1 MKQLLAKSLLAS
13 AALLGAQTALA
24 DFSTTFTDP
33 CNNCSPYTSSGSP
46 LYYGGDDG
54 SPPAG
59 DVLGQ
64 GSPNDPYEALFDVL
78 DMKVTQTGGNL
89 EVSIL
94 TRFVEDTGLSNI
106 LYGDLL
112 VSTTG
117 WHPFGSAPYDTDT
130 ASSSGTA
137 WNYVVQTTTGT
148 VFQGATLENSNTAP
162 NDNLWRHDQ
171 YVRYGSG
178 GSSVGSATVAIDSLF
193 DLPNVV
199 DGTPDAT
206 GTRLTYSLPISLLG
220 IAAGTPTDVALRWTM
235 TCANDIIEAGVTLNA
250 VPEPAS
256 LSLFLGG
263 LAGLR
268 LLRRQR
274 LKDKA
279 GK

>member
-1 MKQLLAKSLLAS
+1 MKKLIAKSLLAS
-13 AALLGAQTALA
+13 AALLGAQTASA
-24 DFSTTFTDP
+24 DFTATFTDP
-33 CNNCSPYTSSGSP
+33 CNNCSSYTASGNP
-46 LYYGGDDG
+46 QYYGGDG
-54 SPPAG
+54 ASAAG

-64 GSPNDPYEALFDVL
+64 GDPNDPYESLFDIL

-94 TRFVEDTGLSNI
+94 TRFVQDTSLSDI

-117 WHPFGSAPYDTDT
+117 WNPTGTAPYATDN
-130 ASSSGTA
+130 ASSIGGTA
-137 WNYVVQTTTGT
+137 WNYVVQTTTGNIY
-148 VFQGATLENSNTAP
+148 QGATLLNSDNAP
-162 NDNLWRHDQ
+162 NDGMWRHDQ
-171 YVRYGSG
+171 YVGYDSG
-178 GSSVGSATVAIDSLF
+178 GSNVGSATVAIDPLF
-193 DLPNVV
+193 DLPNVI
-199 DGTPDAT
+199 DGSPDAQ

-220 IAAGTPTDVALRWTM
+220 IPAGTPTDVALRWTM
-235 TCANDIIEAGVTLNA
+235 TCANDIIEAAVTLNP

-274 LKDKA
+274 LKDA